1 MLKSE
6 ISKHES
12 YQKEKIQAQKAL
24 SDKVIKDQ
32 ESQLAKKEATL
43 KDMLNDSENL
53 HSHKAQLH
61 AELERYKKLLPE
73 AESLLQE
80 VNKRHQMTQRELDNM
95 TIEHEKEFQNNE
107 RLTIELTNEKH
118 RYEDL

>member
-1 MLKSE
+1 M
-6 ISKHES
+6 
-12 YQKEKIQAQKAL
+12 
-24 SDKVIKDQ
+24 IKDQ

-43 KDMLNDSENL
+43 KDLLNDSENL
-53 HSHKAQLH
+53 HSRKAQLH

-95 TIEHEKEFQNNE
+95 TIEHEK
-107 RLTIELTNEKH
+107 
-118 RYEDL
+118 